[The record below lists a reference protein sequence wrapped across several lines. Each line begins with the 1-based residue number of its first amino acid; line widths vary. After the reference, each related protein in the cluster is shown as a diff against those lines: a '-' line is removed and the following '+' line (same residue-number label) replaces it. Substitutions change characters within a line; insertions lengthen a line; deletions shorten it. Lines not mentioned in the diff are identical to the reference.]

1 MKGENTAIAKRNK
14 DFMHS
19 RKIQRGLFI
28 GLMLSIGIIQFLIFW
43 LYVNFDSILLAFQL
57 TTSTGVKWGFDN
69 FTRFFNEMRIPE
81 MELALALKNTLLL
94 FLVGT
99 IIGLP
104 VQLLFSYYLYKKV
117 WCAKFFR
124 VIFYLPSIISGAVLV
139 GLFKQ
144 LFSVDGPVNEILAQI
159 SGHEVDIEWITDERL
174 SMGTILFYCFWMG
187 FGGNI
192 VLLSGAV
199 HRLPLDVMEYAKLD
213 GVGMTRELIQIIIPM
228 IWPTLSTLLIF
239 ATAGLF
245 TNSGPILLFTEG
257 QYKTMTIG
265 YFIFQQVMG
274 SSYEYPAAIGLVF
287 TAIGF
292 PLVLLVKWG
301 LDKAFED
308 VEY

>member
-1 MKGENTAIAKRNK
+1 
-14 DFMHS
+14 MHS
-19 RKIQRGLFI
+19 RKIQRGIFI
-28 GLMLSIGIIQFLIFW
+28 GLMLSVGIIQFLIFW
-43 LYVNFDSILLAFQL
+43 VYVNFNSILLGFQL
-57 TTSTGVKWGFDN
+57 TTSDGVKWGFDN
-69 FTRFFNEMRIPE
+69 FARFFREMRMPE

-117 WCAKFFR
+117 LWAKFFR
-124 VIFYLPSIISGAVLV
+124 VIFFLPSIISGAVLV

-144 LFSVDGPVNEILAQI
+144 LFAVNGPVNEILSQLL
-159 SGHEVDIEWITDERL
+159 GHKVDIEWITDERL

-187 FGGNI
+187 FGGNV
-192 VLLSGAV
+192 VLFSGAV
-199 HRLPLDVMEYAKLD
+199 HRLPTDVLEYAKLD
-213 GVGMTRELIQIIIPM
+213 GAGMTRELIQIVVPM
-228 IWPTLSTLLIF
+228 IWPTLSTLIIF

-245 TNSGPILLFTEG
+245 TNSGPILLFTKG

-265 YFIFQQVMG
+265 YFIFNEVT
-274 SSYEYPAAIGLVF
+274 SNSYNYPAAIGLVF
-287 TAIGF
+287 TLIGF

-301 LDKAFED
+301 VDKIFED